1 MQGIKPRT
9 LTNSELIQYASDQ
22 LHEGV
27 LDVAVLTEA
36 LRRLNYY
43 TEGHETRVL
52 RSIEDPRQLEL
63 PL

>member
-22 LHEGV
+22 LYEGV

-43 TEGHETRVL
+43 TEGKENQTATFA
-52 RSIEDPRQLEL
+52 DPRQLEL

>member
-9 LTNSELIQYASDQ
+9 LTNSELIQHASDQ

-27 LDVAVLTEA
+27 LDIAVLAEV

-43 TEGHETRVL
+43 TEGHETRIL
-52 RSIEDPRQLEL
+52 RSEEDPRQLEL

>member
-22 LHEGV
+22 LYEGV
-27 LDVAVLTEA
+27 LNVAVMAEV

-43 TEGHETRVL
+43 TDGKEGQTA
-52 RSIEDPRQLEL
+52 SIKDSRQLEL

>member
-22 LHEGV
+22 LYEGV
-27 LDVAVLTEA
+27 LNVAVMAEV

-52 RSIEDPRQLEL
+52 HSIEDPRQLEL